1 MSLASSSSSSGLSPE
16 YSRQSPYHAR
26 SRHSPLSGTSGASL
40 VGAADGSLGVVVVGG
55 RVGGEVMVLGTF
67 DVVVVVVVAVVVVV
81 SSAHPHHRPGVR
93 HVVLVVVGV
102 VVVDVDVVVVD
113 VVVVVVVDVV
123 VVMSLQPNQP
133 LKKVSATLT
142 KCQ

>member
-1 MSLASSSSSSGLSPE
+1 
-16 YSRQSPYHAR
+16 
-26 SRHSPLSGTSGASL
+26 
-40 VGAADGSLGVVVVGG
+40 VVGG
-55 RVGGEVMVLGTF
+55 TVGGEVMVLGTF